1 MKFTIAKSKNPISKK
16 FSVDDETGELV
27 KNDGGN
33 LTLAE
38 FFTQDKL
45 GILELHDFIS
55 SDDCDDRTILIPGTT
70 VYDKGLIITKGGIRK
85 RENEEINTHM
95 VARSKDYFEYRG
107 GDGFILLDYDPS
119 IDYMQNDGEP
129 LSKDELLNLIYEI
142 LPEIKDAPHMWKTSS
157 SSCIENT
164 ITDEIYRGI
173 RGQHIFVHIKDN
185 VDVERIMDIFYKRF
199 WLSGHGYIFI
209 DKTGGMHDR
218 TVIDKVVNSPERE
231 IFLKADCMY
240 PTFQQVQYD
249 VFNDGAPAINT
260 NSITDLTIEEEDRFK
275 QLVANAR
282 DKRAGLANSVRNDYV
297 DKNHEKFGLSKA
309 KLSNCAEN
317 KVLYSDH
324 PIKLST
330 GVEVTVHD
338 LFTQP
343 ELYDGEYCHD
353 PLEPDYGGSVGS
365 STKAWIDIDNRRI
378 HSHAHGGID
387 YDLEHSERKSASEIA
402 LEVCD
407 IKDHKIMFKTAAMEA
422 VKMDFMATEIDQL
435 IGLLAKYAGLK
446 KGSCDKAFREHLT
459 HIRGTDG
466 KRDSVMLNL
475 ISHAIKDD
483 GSFNPDMV
491 QQNIS
496 APVTLEFPH
505 TFYRGDSRLNFDTV
519 ENFEFMTKGYGIGFS
534 YDVVLKIPEIDFPSG
549 TVPDGDN
556 KMNASLSRLK
566 SLCVL
571 NGLGK
576 DSVNYVAEMVNANQM
591 NPVLD
596 WVTRVKWD
604 GNPRLQLV
612 TDNITTDIYGSSD
625 DELVNIA
632 FSKKYKEKVLR
643 MWFLQC
649 IAALDSARHSPLSH
663 AQGVAVPKY
672 EYILVFVGSQGAQK
686 TKFIKS
692 LLPNEL
698 KQYILTGH
706 ELDVKDKDNIKI
718 AISHWITELGEL
730 DSTFKKSDISSIKA
744 FLSKEDDQIRMP
756 YAASESKFIR
766 RTSFV
771 GTVNDIQFLVDKT
784 GNRRYL
790 PLLVKGLKP
799 FNEIDIPLASEDNE
813 SDTHIDKNDGLD
825 SGIKDNE
832 NTQEND
838 YDEDDI
844 ETTNNG
850 TTESGTNR
858 DSDIE
863 EPIPSEEKKVD
874 AFGREIEE
882 LKPSNIISPT
892 KPIKPKP
899 IPKVLQDSSDSEEP
913 ILIPKEKMSDSYHT
927 QQFWAEMYSYYL
939 AGEQWWPD
947 DELESYLGVVVKS
960 HDRVDPTIEVLED
973 KFDLYKNDDWRKDNN
988 IRGEAGVTAIGEAVK
1003 FVTLNVKEICLEIGV
1018 NHSDQRI
1025 TNLISNYIR
1034 GKGIVYKPYKVNGK
1048 PKKGMRIALQF
1059 GQTMSSEFTMP
1070 IHATEIDND

>member
-16 FSVDDETGELV
+16 FSVDDESGELV
-27 KNDGGN
+27 KSDGGN

-45 GILELHDFIS
+45 GIEELHSFMES
-55 SDDCDDRTILIPGTT
+55 KGCDDRTILIPGTT
-70 VYDKGLIITKGGIRK
+70 QYDKGLIITKGGIKK
-85 RENEEINTHM
+85 RENEDITTHM

-119 IDYMQNDGEP
+119 SDYHQNDGEP
-129 LSKDELLNLIYEI
+129 LSKDELLNLIYEVI
-142 LPEIKDAPHMWKTSS
+142 PEIKDAPHMWKTSS

-164 ITDEIYRGI
+164 VTDEQYRSI
-173 RGQHIFVHIKDN
+173 RGQHIFVHIKDTL
-185 VDVERIMDIFYKRF
+185 DIERIMAIFYKRF
-199 WLSGHGYIFI
+199 WLSGHGYVFI

-218 TVIDKVVNSPERE
+218 TIIDKVVNSPERE

-240 PTFQQVQYD
+240 PAFQTIQYD
-249 VFNDGAPAINT
+249 VFNDGNT
-260 NSITDLTIEEEDRFK
+260 ALNTVSITDLTIEEEDRFK
-275 QLVANAR
+275 QLRDNAK
-282 DKRAGLANSVRNDYV
+282 DKRAGLATSVRDDYV
-297 DKNHEKFGLSKA
+297 NKNHERFGLSKS
-309 KLSNCAEN
+309 KLNNCAIN
-317 KVLYSDH
+317 KVLYSDN
-324 PIKLST
+324 PIKMST
-330 GVEVTVHD
+330 GVEITVHD
-338 LFTQP
+338 LFNEP

-365 STKAWIDIDNRRI
+365 STKAWIDINNRRI
-378 HSHAHGGID
+378 HSHAHGGIT
-387 YDLEHSERKSASEIA
+387 YDLEHNERKGASEIA

-459 HIRGTDG
+459 HIKGTDG

-483 GSFNPDMV
+483 GSFIPEMI

-496 APVTLEFPH
+496 APITLEFPH
-505 TFYRGDSRLNFDTV
+505 TFYRGDSRMNFDTV
-519 ENFEFMTKGYGIGFS
+519 ENFEFMTKAYGIGFS
-534 YDVVLKIPEIDFPSG
+534 YDVVLKIPEIGFPSG
-549 TVPDGDN
+549 SVPDGDN

-612 TDNITTDIYGSSD
+612 SDHIGTEIYGNNED
-625 DELVNIA
+625 DKINEE

-649 IAALDSARHSPLSH
+649 IAALDSAKNSPLSH
-663 AQGVAVPKY
+663 AQGIAVPKY
-672 EYILVFVGSQGAQK
+672 EHILVFVGDQGIQK

-706 ELDVKDKDNIKI
+706 ELDIKDKDNIKI

-730 DSTFKKSDISSIKA
+730 DSTFKKSDISSLKA

-790 PLLVKGLKP
+790 PLHVKKLCP
-799 FNEIDIPLASEDNE
+799 FYAIDIPNGEQETE
-813 SDTHIDKNDGLD
+813 SDSPIDDEIELGITHSD
-825 SGIKDNE
+825 E
-832 NTQEND
+832 NGVSDD
-838 YDEDDI
+838 YDNDELK
-844 ETTNNG
+844 EGEYN
-850 TTESGTNR
+850 
-858 DSDIE
+858 
-863 EPIPSEEKKVD
+863 EPEPEHEKKVD
-874 AFGREIEE
+874 AFGREIVE

-892 KPIKPKP
+892 KPVKPKP
-899 IPKVLQDSSDSEEP
+899 IPKIMQDDPDNNKDGAVE
-913 ILIPKEKMSDSYHT
+913 LPKERMSDSYHT
-927 QQFWAEMYSYYL
+927 QQFWAEMYHYYM

-947 DELESYLGVVVKS
+947 DELNDYLKVVTKS
-960 HDRVDPTIEVLED
+960 HDRVDPTIEALED
-973 KFDLYKNDDWRKDNN
+973 KFDLDKNDEWRKFHS
-988 IRGEAGVTAIGEAVK
+988 IRGEDGVSNIGESVK
-1003 FVTLNVKEICLEIGV
+1003 FVTVNIKEICIEIGV
-1018 NHSDQRI
+1018 NHSDARI
-1025 TNLISNYIR
+1025 TNAVSNYLR
-1034 GKGIVYKPYKVNGK
+1034 TKGISRKPYNVNGK
-1048 PKKGMRIALQF
+1048 SKKAMRIALNKGERMNSTF
-1059 GQTMSSEFTMP
+1059 AMP
-1070 IHATEIDND
+1070 IKSSGEENE

>member
-38 FFTQDKL
+38 FFTQNQL
-45 GILELHDFIS
+45 GIEELHSFIS

-70 VYDKGLIITKGGIRK
+70 VYDKGLIITKGGIKK
-85 RENEEINTHM
+85 RENEDTNTHM
-95 VARSKDYFEYRG
+95 VARSKDYFDYRG

-119 IDYMQNDGEP
+119 TDYMQNDGEP
-129 LSKDELLNLIYEI
+129 LTKDELLNLIYEI
-142 LPEIKDAPHMWKTSS
+142 LPEIKTTPHMWKTSS

-164 ITDEIYRGI
+164 ATDELYRGI
-173 RGQHIFVHIKDN
+173 RGQHIFVHVKDSM
-185 VDVERIMDIFYKRF
+185 DIERIMDIFYKRF

-218 TVIDKVVNSPERE
+218 TIIDKVVNSPERE
-231 IFLKADCMY
+231 IFLKADCLY
-240 PTFQQVQYD
+240 PAFQQVQYE
-249 VFNDGAPAINT
+249 VFNNDELALNT
-260 NSITDLTIEEEDRFK
+260 IGVTDLTIEEEDRFK
-275 QLVANAR
+275 QMVSNAR
-282 DKRAGLANSVRNDYV
+282 DKRSGLATSVREDYV
-297 DKNHEKFGLSKA
+297 NKNHERFGLSKA
-309 KLSNCAEN
+309 KLNNCAIN
-317 KVLYSDH
+317 KVLYSDN
-324 PIKLST
+324 PIKMST
-330 GVEVTVHD
+330 GVEITVHD

-365 STKAWIDIDNRRI
+365 STKAWIDINNRRI
-378 HSHAHGGID
+378 HSHAHGGIT
-387 YDLEHSERKSASEIA
+387 YDLEHNERKGASEIA

-422 VKMDFMATEIDQL
+422 VKMDFIATEIDQL
-435 IGLLAKYAGLK
+435 INLLAKYAGLK
-446 KGSCDKAFREHLT
+446 KGSCDKAFREHLM
-459 HIRGTDG
+459 HIKGTEG

-483 GSFNPDMV
+483 GTFIPEMI

-496 APVTLEFPH
+496 APITLEFPH
-505 TFYRGDSRLNFDTV
+505 TFYRGESRMNFDTV
-519 ENFEFMTKGYGIGFS
+519 ENFEFMTKAYGIGFS
-534 YDVVLKIPEIDFPSG
+534 YDVVLKIPEIVFPSG
-549 TVPDGDN
+549 SVPDGDN

-576 DSVNYVAEMVNANQM
+576 DSVNYVAEMVNGNQM

-612 TDNITTDIYGSSD
+612 SDNIETELYGSSE
-625 DELVNIA
+625 DEQVNIE
-632 FSKKYKEKVLR
+632 FSNKYKEKVLR

-649 IAALDSARHSPLSH
+649 IAALDSAKNSPLSH
-663 AQGVAVPKY
+663 AQGIAVPKY
-672 EYILVFVGSQGAQK
+672 EHILVFVGNQGIQK

-730 DSTFKKSDISSIKA
+730 DSTFKKSDISSLKA
-744 FLSKEDDQIRMP
+744 FLSKEDDLIRMP

-766 RTSFV
+766 RTSFT

-790 PLLVKGLKP
+790 PLHVKMLKP
-799 FNEIDIPLASEDNE
+799 FYEIDIPNGAQDIE
-813 SDTHIDKNDGLD
+813 SDTHIDDNSDL
-825 SGIKDNE
+825 GINPTDE
-832 NTQEND
+832 NNGVDEND
-838 YDEDDI
+838 NDNIDENQSENQNNNQS
-844 ETTNNG
+844 ET
-850 TTESGTNR
+850 
-858 DSDIE
+858 
-863 EPIPSEEKKVD
+863 PKEEKQYD
-874 AFGREIEE
+874 AFGREIEQ

-892 KPIKPKP
+892 KPIKPKV
-899 IPKVLQDSSDSEEP
+899 IPKIMQDDPDNNEDEV
-913 ILIPKEKMSDSYHT
+913 IEIPKERMSDSYHT
-927 QQFWAEMYSYYL
+927 QQFWAEMYHYYL

-947 DELESYLGVVVKS
+947 SELESYMSVVTKS
-960 HDRVDPTIEVLED
+960 HDRVDPTIESLED
-973 KFDLYKNDDWRKDNN
+973 KFDLEKNDEWRKINN
-988 IRGEAGVTAIGEAVK
+988 VRGEDGVSQLGEAIR
-1003 FVTLNVKEICLEIGV
+1003 FVTLSVKDICIEIGV
-1018 NHSDQRI
+1018 NHTDARV
-1025 TNLISNYIR
+1025 TNLIGNYLR
-1034 GKGIVYKPYKVNGK
+1034 TNGIERKSYSVNGK
-1048 PKKGMRIALQF
+1048 SRKAMRIALQR
-1059 GQTMSSEFTMP
+1059 GETMSSAFTMP
-1070 IHATEIDND
+1070 IHTNEDKT

>member
-16 FSVDDETGELV
+16 FSVDEETGELI
-27 KNDGGN
+27 KSDGGN

-38 FFTQDKL
+38 FFTQD
-45 GILELHDFIS
+45 ELSVEGLHSFMT
-55 SDDCDDRTILIPGTT
+55 SDGCDDKTILIPGTT
-70 VYDKGLIITKGGIRK
+70 LYDKGLIITKGEIRK
-85 RENEEINTHM
+85 RELEDTRTHM

-119 IDYMQNDGEP
+119 SDYHQNDGEP
-129 LSKDELLNLIYEI
+129 LSKDDLLNLIYEI

-164 ITDEIYRGI
+164 VTDKEYRGV
-173 RGQHIFVHIKDN
+173 RGQHIFVHIKDTM
-185 VDVERIMDIFYKRF
+185 DIDRIVNIFYKRF
-199 WLSGHGYIFI
+199 WLASHGYIFI

-240 PTFQQVQYD
+240 PAYQSIQYD
-249 VFNDGAPAINT
+249 VFNNGNAPLNT
-260 NSITDLTIEEEDRFK
+260 NTITDLTIEEEDRFK
-275 QLVANAR
+275 QLVSNAR
-282 DKRAGLANSVRNDYV
+282 DKRAGLATSVRDDYV
-297 DKNHEKFGLSKA
+297 DKNHERMGLSKA
-309 KLSNCAEN
+309 KLSNCAVN
-317 KVLYSDH
+317 KVLYSDN
-324 PIKLST
+324 PIKMNT
-330 GVEVTVHD
+330 GVEITVHD

-353 PLEPDYGGSVGS
+353 PLEPNYGGSTGS
-365 STKAWIDIDNRRI
+365 NTKAWIDINNRRI
-378 HSHAHGGID
+378 HSHAHGGIT

-407 IKDHKIMFKTAAMEA
+407 MKDHKIMFKTAAMEA
-422 VKMDFMATEIDQL
+422 VKMDFMTTEIDQL
-435 IGLLAKYAGLK
+435 ITMLAKYAGLK

-459 HIRGTDG
+459 HIKGTDG

-483 GSFNPDMV
+483 GSFIPEMI

-496 APVTLEFPH
+496 APITLEFPH
-505 TFYRGDSRLNFDTV
+505 TFYRGDSRMNFDTV
-519 ENFEFMTKGYGIGFS
+519 ENFEFMTKAYGIGFS
-534 YDVVLKIPEIDFPSG
+534 YDVVLKIPEIDFPTGS
-549 TVPDGDN
+549 VPDGDN

-576 DSVNYVAEMVNANQM
+576 DSVNYVAEMVNGNQM

-612 TDNITTDIYGSSD
+612 NDNIESEIYGNSN
-625 DELVNIA
+625 DEKINID
-632 FSKKYKEKVLR
+632 FSNKYKEKVIR
-643 MWFLQC
+643 MWLLQC
-649 IAALDSARHSPLSH
+649 IAALDSANNSPLSH
-663 AQGVAVPKY
+663 AQGIAVPKY
-672 EYILVFVGSQGAQK
+672 EHILVFVGNQGIQK

-706 ELDVKDKDNIKI
+706 ELDIKDKDNIKI

-730 DSTFKKSDISSIKA
+730 DSTFKKSDISSLKA

-790 PLLVKGLKP
+790 PLHVKKLRP
-799 FNEIDIPLASEDNE
+799 FYEIDIPNGGSKSEADVPIDESSNE
-813 SDTHIDKNDGLD
+813 GLD
-825 SGIKDNE
+825 SGIDDTENQNE
-832 NTQEND
+832 NGV
-838 YDEDDI
+838 YDESGQPVEDI
-844 ETTNNG
+844 
-850 TTESGTNR
+850 
-858 DSDIE
+858 
-863 EPIPSEEKKVD
+863 KYD
-874 AFGREIEE
+874 AFGREIEQ
-882 LKPSNIISPT
+882 LKPSKIISPER
-892 KPIKPKP
+892 PVH
-899 IPKVLQDSSDSEEP
+899 KVDISSNPNDNTSVND
-913 ILIPKEKMSDSYHT
+913 IKEKMGDSYHT
-927 QQFWAEMYSYYL
+927 QQFWAEIYHYYL

-947 DELESYLGVVVKS
+947 AELESYMAVVTKS
-960 HDRVDPTIEVLED
+960 HDRVDPTIEVLD
-973 KFDLYKNDDWRKDNN
+973 AKFDLDKNDQWRKEHNV
-988 IRGEAGVTAIGEAVK
+988 RGEVGVTSIGESVT
-1003 FVTLNVKEICLEIGV
+1003 FVTLNITDICHELGL
-1018 NHSDQRI
+1018 NADKA
-1025 TNLISNYIR
+1025 TAGTISNYI
-1034 GKGIVYKPYKVNGK
+1034 GSKGHIMKTYNVNK
-1048 PKKGMRIALQF
+1048 KSKKGVRLALQW
-1059 GQTMSSEFTMP
+1059 GETISSSFSMP
-1070 IHATEIDND
+1070 IHTSEET